1 MFEVENYMN
10 PFKLALIQRF
20 KTIFLIKSVNL
31 NSDVLFVFVI
41 TFMLFVIQGCQTNY
55 DDITKTPNIVFI
67 VADDLGVHQL
77 GCYGSQFYETP
88 NIDRLASN
96 GMKFTNAY
104 AAATV
109 CSPTRASI
117 LTGKYPA
124 RLHLTDYIPGKTKPG
139 EKLKVPEWSKYLSE
153 NEMTI
158 AEVLKTAGYVTG
170 HFGKWHL
177 NIDKK
182 YELGRS
188 GDPDSQGFDDVLT
201 THKPGAGPDSKYEND
216 KHHVKEITE
225 RALDFIEKN
234 QKNKF
239 FCYIPHNTIHAPEIE
254 NKLLVEKYE
263 DKHGS
268 KKGGH
273 NNPIQAAMLET
284 LDNSVA
290 EIIAKLKE
298 LNLEENTILIFFSD
312 NGQLGEKNGK
322 PFRGSKGDLYE
333 GGIRMPLI
341 VYWPGTVEPGTLSED
356 LVISNDFFS
365 TFSELA
371 NVKIKSE
378 TDGISLFPLLK
389 NSRAKLNRNTL
400 YWHYPHYHG
409 TGLGPQGAIREGKYK
424 LVEWFEKSIDNE
436 KGAIELYDLLTD
448 PGERHNLVDSL
459 PQVSSRLLNKLKTW
473 RINVGAQ
480 EMVKN

>member
-1 MFEVENYMN
+1 MAS
-10 PFKLALIQRF
+10 FKLVFIQ
-20 KTIFLIKSVNL
+20 KCITILFEKVFNL
-31 NSDVLFVFVI
+31 KLQT
-41 TFMLFVIQGCQTNY
+41 TFAVMIVSLQFGISGCQT
-55 DDITKTPNIVFI
+55 DSDVKIKTPNIVFI

-77 GCYGSQFYETP
+77 GCYGSTYYETP
-88 NIDRLASN
+88 NIDGLAEN
-96 GMKFTNAY
+96 GIKFTNAY

-124 RLHLTDYIPGKTKPG
+124 RLHLTDYIPGKTKLG
-139 EKLKVPEWSKYLSE
+139 EKLKVPEWRKYLSE
-153 NEMTI
+153 DEVTI
-158 AEVLKTAGYVTG
+158 AEVLKRAGYVTG

-182 YELGRS
+182 YERGRS
-188 GDPDSQGFDDVLT
+188 GDPGSQGFDDVLT
-201 THKPGAGPDSKYEND
+201 THKPGAGPESKYEND
-216 KHHVKEITE
+216 KHHVKEITQ

-254 NKLLVEKYE
+254 DKLLVEKYE
-263 DKHGS
+263 NKKGS

-273 NNPIQAAMLET
+273 NNPVQAAMLET

-290 EIIAKLKE
+290 KILAKLKE
-298 LNLEENTILIFFSD
+298 LNLEENTILIFYSD
-312 NGQLGEKNGK
+312 NGQLGDKNGK

-341 VYWPGTVEPGTLSED
+341 IYWPGTVVPGMLSEE
-356 LVISNDFFS
+356 LVISNDFFP

-371 NVKIKSE
+371 NVKIKSKN
-378 TDGISLFPLLK
+378 DGISLLPIIK
-389 NSRAKLNRNTL
+389 NPEAKINRNTL

-424 LVEWFEKSIDNE
+424 LVEWFENSIDNE
-436 KGAIELYDLLTD
+436 KGAFELYDLLAD
-448 PGERHNLVDSL
+448 PGEQNNLVDSL

-473 RINVGAQ
+473 RSNVGAQ

>member
-1 MFEVENYMN
+1 MKVMSSAIMKKIVLN
-10 PFKLALIQRF
+10 L
-20 KTIFLIKSVNL
+20 KSQP
-31 NSDVLFVFVI
+31 LFVFI
-41 TFMLFVIQGCQTNY
+41 LISLQIIFSGCQNKNEVEL
-55 DDITKTPNIVFI
+55 KTPNIVFI

-77 GCYGSQFYETP
+77 ACYGSQFYETP
-88 NIDRLASN
+88 NIDRLAKN

-109 CSPTRASI
+109 CSPTRASM

-139 EKLKVPEWSKYLSE
+139 EKLKVPEWRKYLSE
-153 NEMTI
+153 DEVTI
-158 AEVLKTAGYVTG
+158 AEVLKKAGYVTG

-182 YELGRS
+182 YELGRN
-188 GDPDSQGFDDVLT
+188 GDPGSQGFDDVLT
-201 THKPGAGPDSKYEND
+201 THKPGAGPESKYEND
-216 KHHVKEITE
+216 KHHVKEITQ
-225 RALDFIEKN
+225 RALEFIEKN
-234 QKNKF
+234 KKNKF

-254 NKLLVEKYE
+254 NKLLVEKYKNKSG
-263 DKHGS
+263 DA
-268 KKGGH
+268 KKGKH
-273 NNPIQAAMLET
+273 DNPIQAAMLET

-290 EIIAKLKE
+290 EILAKLKE

-341 VYWPGTVEPGTLSED
+341 VYWPGTVESGTLSEE

-365 TFSELA
+365 TFFELA
-371 NVKIKSE
+371 NVKIKPE
-378 TDGISLFPLLK
+378 TDGISLLPLLK
-389 NSRAKLNRNTL
+389 NPNAKLKRNTL

-409 TGLGPQGAIREGKYK
+409 SGLGPQGAIREGKYK

-436 KGAIELYDLLTD
+436 KGAFELYDLVTD
-448 PGERHNLVDSL
+448 PGEQHNLVDSL
-459 PQVSSRLLNKLKTW
+459 PQVTSRLSNRLKTW
-473 RINVGAQ
+473 RSNVGAQ